1 MATSPATDYKNT
13 SFHHWK
19 AIGLISLLILTI
31 GFCFVALFIGSKDIS
46 VQQTFAAIFSPNMSD
61 NDHLVIMKLRLP
73 RSFIAVLAGCALG
86 LSGVVIQA
94 LTRNPLADP
103 GIIGINA
110 GAGFAVLLAASLFH
124 INSILNYIWFGF
136 IGAGCAGICVLFLS
150 KHKGRFNNPLHLI
163 LSGVGMTIG
172 LSSASSLLLINSSP
186 IILDKFRHWSAG
198 SIEGRGYDALI
209 ILLICVG
216 IGLLICCFLAKKFNI
231 VMLGDDI
238 AQSLGLNLKKIW
250 LLAFLAIIVMSGGAT
265 AAIGPISFVGLV
277 APHLARF
284 LFGHDY
290 RWLLPAS
297 ALLAGLLLLSAD
309 IIGRVI
315 IAPNEVAAGILALLL
330 GGPFFVYAV
339 VKFYKGLS

>member
-1 MATSPATDYKNT
+1 MTTSPNTDYKNAP
-13 SFHHWK
+13 FHHWK
-19 AIGLISLLILTI
+19 AVGLVCLLILTI

-46 VQQTFAAIFSPNMSD
+46 VQQTLTAIFSPNMD
-61 NDHLVIMKLRLP
+61 DDAHLVIMELRLP

-86 LSGVVIQA
+86 LSGVIIQA

-110 GAGFAVLLAASLFH
+110 GASFVVLLAASIFH

-150 KHKGRFNNPLHLI
+150 KHNGRFNNPLHLI
-163 LSGVGMTIG
+163 LSGVGITIG
-172 LSSASSLLLINSSP
+172 LSSASSLLLINSSA
-186 IILDKFRHWSAG
+186 IVLDKFRHWSAG

-209 ILLICVG
+209 ILVICVS
-216 IGLLICCFLAKKFNI
+216 IGLLSCCFLAKQFNI

-250 LLAFLAIIVMSGGAT
+250 LLAFFAIIILSGSAT

-309 IIGRVI
+309 IIGRII
-315 IAPNEVAAGILALLL
+315 IAPNEVAAGILALFL

-339 VKFYKGLS
+339 TKFYKDLS

>member
-1 MATSPATDYKNT
+1 MAAFFNTDHKNRA
-13 SFHHWK
+13 FRHWK
-19 AIGLISLLILTI
+19 ALGLISLLSLTI
-31 GFCFVALFIGSKDIS
+31 AFCFIALFIGSKDIS
-46 VQQTFAAIFSPNMSD
+46 MQQTMAAIFSPDRSN
-61 NDHLVIMKLRLP
+61 NDHLVILELRLP

-86 LSGVVIQA
+86 LSGMIMQA

-110 GAGFAVLLAASLFH
+110 GAGFAVLFAVSIFH
-124 INSILNYIWFGF
+124 INSILHYIWFGF
-136 IGAGCAGICVLFLS
+136 IGAGCAGFCVLLLS

-163 LSGVGMTIG
+163 LSGVGVTIG
-172 LSSASSLLLINSSP
+172 LSSASGLLLINSSP

-198 SIEGRGYDALI
+198 SVEGRGYDALV
-209 ILLICVG
+209 ILLICVS
-216 IGLLICCFLAKKFNI
+216 IGLVICWFLAKQFNI

-250 LLAFLAIIVMSGGAT
+250 LLAFLAIIILSGSAT
-265 AAIGPISFVGLV
+265 AAIGPISFIGLV

-284 LFGHDY
+284 LFGYDY

-297 ALLAGLLLLSAD
+297 ALLAGLLLLIAD
-309 IIGRVI
+309 IVGRII
-315 IAPNEVAAGILALLL
+315 IAPNEVAAGILALLI

-339 VKFYKGLS
+339 IKFHKGLS